1 MMNCNANNGIFI
13 PAAILESGGLSAGI
27 PTEVHALQNAVLL
40 LRGKMTAL
48 EVIQAAAALDKLAA
62 ELLEVVANACGPCS
76 GCANG
81 CPFENG
87 EPVEEDMD
95 IPDRLLEAANF
106 PEGAVLT
113 ATADPETRRII
124 VTAEEQDIS
133 DVPPEHLELLS
144 ARGVCLGEL
153 NDKIVRGEIVY
164 GE

>member
-1 MMNCNANNGIFI
+1 MNCNANNGIFI
-13 PAAILESGGLSAGI
+13 AAAILESGGLSADI
-27 PTEVHALQNAVLL
+27 PTEVHALSNAVLL

-81 CPFENG
+81 CPFEDG
-87 EPVEEDMD
+87 EPVEEELD
-95 IPDRLLEAANF
+95 IPDHLLEAANF

-113 ATADPETRRII
+113 ATADPEARRII
-124 VTAEEQDIS
+124 VTAEEKDIS

-144 ARGVCLGEL
+144 AQGVCLGEL
-153 NDKIVRGEIVY
+153 NDKIVRGEIIY